1 VLPSSPPPFPLCS
14 ALAARLLLLL
24 PAVVV
29 CSYVAVY
36 EFTSNHIS
44 VVPAN
49 RFYVVK
55 FWSCHVR
62 FAILVI
68 LVIDDALQSHM
79 FLFLE

>member
-1 VLPSSPPPFPLCS
+1 LCS

-29 CSYVAVY
+29 CSYVAVC
-36 EFTSNHIS
+36 EFTSNHIP

-49 RFYVVK
+49 HFYVVK
-55 FWSCHVR
+55 FWSCHLR

-68 LVIDDALQSHM
+68 LVIDDVLQSRM